1 MTPWYRRVDF
11 YTLLV
16 GAIAEL
22 VIGFGWPEQAA
33 LLASVA
39 GTVIAAL
46 VAGGIIYKADTV
58 AATSRYM
65 ANMAYSAGYTD
76 GMESAKFEAEE
87 EK

>member
-1 MTPWYRRVDF
+1 MTPWYRRADF
-11 YTLLV
+11 YVLLV

-46 VAGGIIYKADTV
+46 VAGGIIYKADTQAQTARFMASMSYEDGYKDAM
-58 AATSRYM
+58 AA
-65 ANMAYSAGYTD
+65 
-76 GMESAKFEAEE
+76 AKRAAEE
-87 EK
+87 K

>member
-1 MTPWYRRVDF
+1 MTPWYRRADF
-11 YTLLV
+11 YVLLV

-46 VAGGIIYKADTV
+46 IAGGIIYKADTTV
-58 AATSRYM
+58 SINHYH
-65 ANMAYSAGYTD
+65 ANMNYSAGYTD
-76 GMESAKFEAEE
+76 GLDAAKEAAEE
-87 EK
+87 K

>member
-1 MTPWYRRVDF
+1 MTPWYRRFDF
-11 YTLLV
+11 WTLIV

-58 AATSRYM
+58 AETTRFTASI
-65 ANMAYSAGYTD
+65 NYSEGYND
-76 GMESAKFEAEE
+76 GLESAK
-87 EK
+87 